1 MDKVHFGILFGSYL
15 IGIPEIPM
23 VPQDHQFWE
32 VLDFEISTPICAKM
46 VYPITKSERNQ
57 KIAFET

>member
-1 MDKVHFGILFGSYL
+1 MGEVHFGILFGSYL

-23 VPQDHQFWE
+23 VPQNHQFWE
-32 VLDFEISTPICAKM
+32 FLDFEISILICAKM
-46 VYPITKSERNQ
+46 VYPITKSVGNQ